1 MARTVLPIVGAVVG
15 TFFGA
20 PQLGYAI
27 GSVIGNAVDPQ
38 RIKGPRVGDATLQTS
53 QEGAPRPIVY
63 GTSAVMGNLIDRG
76 PLNKVITEERQG
88 KGGGPVVENESL
100 FMTFAIR
107 ICEGEIDG
115 VSRIWEDERLVY
127 DVRPESEILDDS
139 LRYAE
144 GFTLYL
150 GSETQ
155 LPDPDLETIHGVGNT
170 PAHRGT
176 AYIVFKEKNLTDRR
190 GSIPQFR
197 FEVNGCLAQIGPDSE
212 SSEIPSVVRFMTH
225 EIGPSITVDLPVPS
239 GTQPG
244 DLVVVCGLSETVGI
258 SEAWIP
264 AASEYIELDF
274 GNAGAGAY
282 GRAFAIVLSTDDA
295 FSGIP
300 LVLDNGGLTTQSG
313 KFLIYSIEGAAITD
327 AVPLDV
333 DSAAT
338 PTDTTT
344 ELTFSYAG
352 NFIVQFAFFQCRL
365 SGTAGD
371 YPFQSGQQ
379 TLSGSNARI
388 YACFDVVPDIGSI
401 APTDWDR
408 QGTSS
413 PESAGVASVGLTL

>member
-115 VSRIWEDERLVY
+115 ISRIWEDERLVY
-127 DVRPESEILDDS
+127 DIRPESELLDDS
-139 LRYAE
+139 NRYGQ

-176 AYIVFKEKNLTDRR
+176 AYIVFKEKDLTDRR

-197 FEVNGCLAQIGPDSE
+197 FEVNGCLAQINPGSE
-212 SSEIPSVVRFMTH
+212 SSEVPSAVRFMTH
-225 EIGPSITVDLPVPS
+225 EIGPSITTDLPLPS

-244 DLVVVCGLSETVGI
+244 DLVVVCSLSETTGI
-258 SEAWIP
+258 SESWVP
-264 AASEYIELDF
+264 ATSDYIDLDF
-274 GNAGAGAY
+274 GNAGANAY
-282 GRAFAIVLSTDDA
+282 GRAFAITASTSDA

-300 LVLDNGGLTTQSG
+300 LALDNGGVTMQSG
-313 KFLIYSIEGAAITD
+313 KFLIYSIDGAAITD
-327 AVPLDV
+327 ATPLDV
-333 DSAAT
+333 DSLAST
-338 PTDTTT
+338 NDTTA

-365 SGTAGD
+365 SGTASD
-371 YPFQSGQQ
+371 YPFPSGQQ
-379 TLSGSNARI
+379 TLAGSNARI
-388 YACFDVVPDIGSI
+388 YACFEVVPDTGAI
-401 APTDWDR
+401 APTDWNR
-408 QGTSS
+408 QGVSFI
-413 PESAGVASVGLTL
+413 ESAAVAAVGLTA